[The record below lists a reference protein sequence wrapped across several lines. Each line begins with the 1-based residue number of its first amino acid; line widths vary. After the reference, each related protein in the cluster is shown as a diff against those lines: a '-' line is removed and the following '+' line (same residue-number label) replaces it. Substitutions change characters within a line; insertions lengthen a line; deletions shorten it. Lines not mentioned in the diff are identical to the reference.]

1 MTVARIL
8 FLADT
13 HLGFDLPLRP
23 RIERRRRGH
32 DFFDNYERVLDAA
45 LAERVDA
52 IVHGGDLLYRSRVP
66 ARLVQQA
73 FAPLKR
79 MAEVGVPVYLVPGNH
94 ERSHIPHAML
104 ALHPRIHV
112 FDRPQTFALEAKGL
126 RLALAGFPC
135 ERKEARKRFAAL
147 VEDTG
152 WRDAGAAVNLL
163 CVHQAFEGATVGP
176 SDFTFRSGDDVVRGA
191 DVPAPFAAVLA
202 GHVHRHQVL
211 TSDLG
216 GRPLPTPVLYPG
228 SIERTSFAEKDEP
241 KGCLLLEV
249 GIGDSPGGV
258 LRSWEFRRLPAR
270 PMLVRELDADGAD
283 RARLLAMV
291 MQAVGEAPTDAVLR
305 LRIHGRPAAEARAVL
320 GAASLRSIAP
330 ATMNVEAVLVDER
343 RPPLR

>member
-176 SDFTFRSGDDVVRGA
+176 SDFTFRSGDDVVRAA
-191 DVPAPFAAVLA
+191 DVPVPFAAVLA

-216 GRPLPTPVLYPG
+216 GRPLPTRLSNAHP
-228 SIERTSFAEKDEP
+228 SRRRTNP
-241 KGCLLLEV
+241 
-249 GIGDSPGGV
+249 
-258 LRSWEFRRLPAR
+258 R
-270 PMLVRELDADGAD
+270 
-283 RARLLAMV
+283 
-291 MQAVGEAPTDAVLR
+291 
-305 LRIHGRPAAEARAVL
+305 
-320 GAASLRSIAP
+320 AASCWRWESATHRVGCCEAGSSAVSLRAPCWCVSWTPMEPIALACWP
-330 ATMNVEAVLVDER
+330 W
-343 RPPLR
+343 